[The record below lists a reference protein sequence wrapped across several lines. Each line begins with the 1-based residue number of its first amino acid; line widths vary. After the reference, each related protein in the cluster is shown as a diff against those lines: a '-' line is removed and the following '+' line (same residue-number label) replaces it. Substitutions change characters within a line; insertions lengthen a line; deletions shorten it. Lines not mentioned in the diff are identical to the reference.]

1 MARRTGGRNDP
12 VNYTYLLKCA
22 DGTLYCGWT
31 NNPEKR
37 LAAHNAGTAS
47 KYTAARRPVEMVYLE
62 EKETKKEAMKRE
74 AAIKKLKRKDKL
86 KLAGLA

>member
-1 MARRTGGRNDP
+1 M
-12 VNYTYLLKCA
+12 NYTYLLKCA

-37 LAAHNAGTAS
+37 LAAHNAGSAS

-62 EKETKKEAMKRE
+62 EKETKQEAMKRE
-74 AAIKKLKRKDKL
+74 AAIKKMKRKDKM
-86 KLAGLA
+86 KLAGLS

>member
-1 MARRTGGRNDP
+1 M
-12 VNYTYLLKCA
+12 NYTYLLKCA

-31 NNPEKR
+31 NDPQKR

-47 KYTAARRPVEMVYLE
+47 KYTASRRPVEMVYLE
-62 EKETKKEAMKRE
+62 EKETKQEAMKRE
-74 AAIKKLKRKDKL
+74 TAIKKLKRKDKL